1 MKYLTQ
7 YMVMLKVFDL
17 IGKMPSGGGWVVA
30 KDLVQWTNIS
40 RPTIY
45 RYLKQLTRLQIIVKV
60 DHAAGK
66 RTYSQYKL
74 TQEGQELYNS
84 QKKLFNWE

>member
-1 MKYLTQ
+1 MQYMTR

-45 RYLKQLTRLQIIVKV
+45 RYLRYLTKQGVIIKV
-60 DHAAGK
+60 DHAAGN
-66 RTYSQYKL
+66 RVYSQYKL
-74 TQEGQELYNS
+74 SQDGQTLYNS
-84 QKKLFNWE
+84 QKSLFNWE